1 MNGNGWPVFGAVFLV
16 AILLLAGGYAVL
28 QVYTPPASATAPVTP
43 EVRQFA
49 LYLHVFQTGERS
61 VHHWMPSAIVVTAGD
76 TVILR
81 ITNTDGETAHG
92 FSLGA
97 LNVSVPTIPPGGSV
111 TVRFRATRP
120 GIYHYG
126 CTLAACAKDHAE
138 QTGQFVVLS
147 GR

>member
-1 MNGNGWPVFGAVFLV
+1 MNGNGWSVFGAVFLV
-16 AILLLAGGYAVL
+16 AILLLGGGYAVV
-28 QVYTPPASATAPVTP
+28 QVYAPPASATTPMTP

-49 LYLHVFQTGERS
+49 LYLHSFEVGERT
-61 VHHWMPSAIVVTAGD
+61 VRHWIPSAIVVNAGD

-81 ITNTDGETAHG
+81 ITNTASDETHG

-97 LNVSVPTIPPGGSV
+97 LNVSVPSIAPGESV